1 MRSRRVRIFVA
12 CKDSVSEFIQ
22 QIEPVLGF
30 QMTSNEGNVLG
41 LRATRE
47 LLYVYSDSKNHY
59 GLSIR
64 RQNYLI
70 NDDDLNFED
79 YDYEIRC
86 YAEEIE
92 NNLSEEL
99 RIADEF
105 ARIIFNRLKSMNQ
118 FRLMLVDDIDE
129 KLDEFYPK
137 SNNG

>member
-1 MRSRRVRIFVA
+1 VA